1 MRSCYPRTRPNS
13 AGVVGDVLAVGDG
26 MQRRGGK
33 EGAIED
39 GDVAAGSGGPFDGEN
54 SAVGDGLVGVGG
66 EDEVVEGVGGI
77 AEG

>member
-1 MRSCYPRTRPNS
+1 
-13 AGVVGDVLAVGDG
+13 